1 MIVKNIKRD
10 PQIRVTGRVKPS
22 TNGETEMIV
31 FSFSLLY
38 FQITC
43 IVSMPYE
50 GRDVCP
56 VYVKFGVNSHIR
68 PDTLNHD
75 RTEETV

>member
-1 MIVKNIKRD
+1 MIVKTMKRD
-10 PQIRVTGRVKPS
+10 PQIRLTGKVKPS

-50 GRDVCP
+50 GRDACP
-56 VYVKFGVNSHIR
+56 VYVKFGMNNNIH
-68 PDTLNHD
+68 PDASNERH
-75 RTEETV
+75 EETA